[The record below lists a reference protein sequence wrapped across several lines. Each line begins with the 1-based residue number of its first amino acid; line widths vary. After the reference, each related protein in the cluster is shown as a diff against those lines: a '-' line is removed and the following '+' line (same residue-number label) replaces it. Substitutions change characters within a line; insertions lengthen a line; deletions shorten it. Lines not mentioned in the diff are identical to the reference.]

1 MTRKKIQPDE
11 HFGEILVHTF
21 WAMVL
26 LGGTTALQFVFDLLL
41 ANRFGA
47 HGAGTFYLA
56 FSVMMTLSLIGRLGL
71 DQAIVRFMPPL
82 LSKNPAA
89 AYGVKYT
96 AVQLSLIITVPLVV
110 GLYFLAP
117 WLANDVFHAPD
128 ITTYLQVFAFG
139 VPAFS
144 LSYLFSASLRSMKQT
159 RAALSVERAGMY
171 LLGIIAIMTLGVIY
185 GFKGLVYGF
194 VIGIIVNAL
203 IGGLAMRHYM
213 PSVTR
218 IVPFDRKVLL
228 LTSLPLL
235 FVAFAFQMNGQ
246 ASLLI
251 LGSNASSA
259 DVGIFNAALKISML
273 MNLLLAAINTIVATK
288 ISELYAASNQEE
300 LRKTIQKTSGLG
312 TALSL
317 PLFLIIVATAPLLLG
332 LFGREFISGSTT
344 LILLAVGQLI
354 NVAVG
359 STNYFLAMTGHQK
372 ALAVAIGS
380 GLSINIL
387 TGLWLIPLYG
397 IEGAAIS
404 TTITSIFSNMLMVFF
419 VKKYLGVWSLPFVAV
434 SKWLRLRG

>member
-1 MTRKKIQPDE
+1 
-11 HFGEILVHTF
+11 
-21 WAMVL
+21 
-26 LGGTTALQFVFDLLL
+26 
-41 ANRFGA
+41 
-47 HGAGTFYLA
+47 
-56 FSVMMTLSLIGRLGL
+56 
-71 DQAIVRFMPPL
+71 
-82 LSKNPAA
+82 
-89 AYGVKYT
+89 
-96 AVQLSLIITVPLVV
+96 
-110 GLYFLAP
+110 
-117 WLANDVFHAPD
+117 
-128 ITTYLQVFAFG
+128 
-139 VPAFS
+139 
-144 LSYLFSASLRSMKQT
+144 
-159 RAALSVERAGMY
+159 
-171 LLGIIAIMTLGVIY
+171 
-185 GFKGLVYGF
+185 
-194 VIGIIVNAL
+194 
-203 IGGLAMRHYM
+203 M